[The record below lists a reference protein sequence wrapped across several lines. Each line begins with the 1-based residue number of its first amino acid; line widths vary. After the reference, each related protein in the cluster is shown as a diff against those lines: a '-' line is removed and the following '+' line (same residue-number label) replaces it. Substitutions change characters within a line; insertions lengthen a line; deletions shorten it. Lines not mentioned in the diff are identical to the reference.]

1 MFLLEVWLEKH
12 SSFPDDCPPWFIKVI
27 KACCRKFQQSVFYY
41 LSQGD
46 PSKACG
52 SPSVC
57 FGRWDFQGGEEWAF
71 LFLLL
76 AWAALLMGRQC
87 CAGWIIHGRSCATIN
102 IQGDTSGFSD
112 ALCRAETVHLYGVKQ
127 LVNPTA
133 LPAWAQDLQQ
143 KSRFWHFTWS
153 PAETRG
159 HVSPCAGFQWDKM
172 LLTNTFSRVP
182 LSRFEAVLGIWDG
195 KGNHPTFFYSEIWP
209 LRHQLKPQK

>member
-57 FGRWDFQGGEEWAF
+57 FRHWDFQGGEERAF

-127 LVNPTA
+127 LVNPQLF
-133 LPAWAQDLQQ
+133 LPGP
-143 KSRFWHFTWS
+143 KIYSRKAASDTSH
-153 PAETRG
+153 EVQLR
-159 HVSPCAGFQWDKM
+159 HVGMCPCAGFHPGKM
-172 LLTNTFSRVP
+172 LLTN
-182 LSRFEAVLGIWDG
+182 I
-195 KGNHPTFFYSEIWP
+195 
-209 LRHQLKPQK
+209 QLCSP

>member
-1 MFLLEVWLEKH
+1 MTLSFYTFFVLFGFKKLTFSFLNFE
-12 SSFPDDCPPWFIKVI
+12 
-27 KACCRKFQQSVFYY
+27 RKFQQSVFYY

-57 FGRWDFQGGEEWAF
+57 FRRWDFQGGEERAF
-71 LFLLL
+71 LCLLL

-87 CAGWIIHGRSCATIN
+87 CSGWIIHGRSCATIN
-102 IQGDTSGFSD
+102 IQGDTSGFSN

-127 LVNPTA
+127 LVNPST

-143 KSRFWHFTWS
+143 KSSFSHFTWS

-159 HVSPCAGFQWDKM
+159 RESMHKLSPG
-172 LLTNTFSRVP
+172 
-182 LSRFEAVLGIWDG
+182 
-195 KGNHPTFFYSEIWP
+195 
-209 LRHQLKPQK
+209 